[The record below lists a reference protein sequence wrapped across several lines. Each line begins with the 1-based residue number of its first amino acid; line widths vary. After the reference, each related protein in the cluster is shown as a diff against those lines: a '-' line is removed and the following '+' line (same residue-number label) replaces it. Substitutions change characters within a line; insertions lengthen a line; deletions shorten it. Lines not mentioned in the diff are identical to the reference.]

1 MKTIKYI
8 LLTLSLIVF
17 GTIKGQSA
25 FDFPQYEWQST
36 SVFISAGS
44 SLPMAAKEGVQ
55 FAGKQEN
62 DSYTPPP
69 SMRKVNKDGDIG
81 DPGAIDEPVGD
92 GLAVLLIF
100 AGIFLCYKLNVQKRI
115 KQ

>member
-1 MKTIKYI
+1 MSQDLDIYSI
-8 LLTLSLIVF
+8 NPVAFEAF
-17 GTIKGQSA
+17 GEQSA